1 VNPFEYL
8 NMARG
13 LENKIYEFTE
23 KGFSGGVSPEGK
35 FVPTQALR
43 NNPIWMLLGG
53 ENHVK
58 GISMNPRL
66 RASEATLRGMA
77 DMSRQSIDLK
87 NEGVRQDKVERLKEE
102 WRLCKEQ

>member
-1 VNPFEYL
+1 
-8 NMARG
+8 
-13 LENKIYEFTE
+13 
-23 KGFSGGVSPEGK
+23 
-35 FVPTQALR
+35 
-43 NNPIWMLLGG
+43 
-53 ENHVK
+53 
-58 GISMNPRL
+58 MNPRL